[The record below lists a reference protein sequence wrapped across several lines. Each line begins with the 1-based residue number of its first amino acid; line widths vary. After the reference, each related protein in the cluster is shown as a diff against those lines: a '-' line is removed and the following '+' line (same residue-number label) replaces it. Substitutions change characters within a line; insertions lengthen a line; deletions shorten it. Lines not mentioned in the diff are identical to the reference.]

1 MSVDALVSFLRAIE
15 YEGRAPAGPA
25 PAFEDARAWIGA
37 PPAEVRPPLAGI
49 AVRTAARLGVRT
61 PPGGARPLTA
71 GSLGL
76 AAAAQ
81 SLASACVGAD
91 PSGLPTAERL
101 AEVIPTASGWD
112 LFAYHGILSALHRSL
127 PPGSPARFAAA
138 SLVAR
143 SPLTALLWHADPGV
157 GARGPAVS
165 LLLDVAREGHPLA
178 AAVARGWADGPDEA
192 GSWRWRAFLL
202 HELAGT
208 AEGANCALDFYGHLA
223 LRIRDEG
230 SDVVSRAESVL
241 RDPLPDASAS
251 TWATA
256 FAAAL
261 APLGRLRVLGATALA
276 ARGVPPDL
284 AVRAARV
291 ARLGEALGAT
301 AVRIEAEPLPSTVT
315 PENEGEASGTPSRE
329 ESPWA

>member
-1 MSVDALVSFLRAIE
+1 MSVDALVSFLRSIE

-25 PAFEDARAWIGA
+25 PAFEDARAWIAA
-37 PPAEVRPPLAGI
+37 PPAELRPPLVGI
-49 AVRTAARLGVRT
+49 AVRAAARLGVRT
-61 PPGGARPLTA
+61 PPGGAGPLSA
-71 GSLGL
+71 GALGL

-81 SLASACVGAD
+81 ALAAAGAGAD

-112 LFAYHGILSALHRSL
+112 LFAYHGVLSALHRSL

-143 SPLTALLWHADPGV
+143 SPLTALLWHADPGE
-157 GARGPAVS
+157 GARGPAVA

-178 AAVARGWADGPDEA
+178 TAVARGWADGPDEA

-202 HELAGT
+202 DGLAR
-208 AEGANCALDFYGHLA
+208 AEGGAACALDYYGHLA

-230 SDVVSRAESVL
+230 VDVVARAESVL
-241 RDPLPDASAS
+241 RDPSPDASAS

-256 FAAAL
+256 FAAAM
-261 APLGRLRVLGATALA
+261 APLGRLRVLGAATLA

-291 ARLGEALGAT
+291 ARLGEALGA
-301 AVRIEAEPLPSTVT
+301 AARIEAVPDSSTET
-315 PENEGEASGTPSRE
+315 PENEGEASGTPPRE